1 MRMHAL
7 FVFTINGVVIF
18 THIYTTNAIES
29 LNMSLRKA
37 IKTLGDFPSEE
48 AAIKVVYLALRSL
61 AKKWELVQGWMEAL
75 HRFTIVWEDR
85 FPHNGL

>member
-37 IKTLGDFPSEE
+37 INPDFS
-48 AAIKVVYLALRSL
+48 
-61 AKKWELVQGWMEAL
+61 
-75 HRFTIVWEDR
+75 
-85 FPHNGL
+85 